1 MTTLV
6 AALLGVVQ
14 GITEF
19 LPVSSSAHLLLARE
33 VLGWDAGGFGLAFD
47 VACHVGTLL
56 AVGFY
61 FRVDVVAM
69 LRALPRA
76 AASSPNAAGRQV
88 RLIVI
93 GTLPVVVGGLAWGEW
108 IARAART
115 PAVTVATL
123 AVGALAFLVVE
134 RRRASPRDAGALRW
148 PAALVIGA
156 AQALALV
163 PGVSRSGATIVAG
176 MWLGLSRPAAA
187 RFGFLLGM
195 PAIAAAAG
203 RTAVGLDP
211 GAFGP
216 DVWRWFLTGVVVS
229 GIVGYLVVALFLR
242 YLAKHPLDVF
252 AYYRLA
258 LAGAVLVW
266 VLTP

>member
-1 MTTLV
+1 M
-6 AALLGVVQ
+6 
-14 GITEF
+14 
-19 LPVSSSAHLLLARE
+19 
-33 VLGWDAGGFGLAFD
+33 
-47 VACHVGTLL
+47 
-56 AVGFY
+56 
-61 FRVDVVAM
+61 
-69 LRALPRA
+69 
-76 AASSPNAAGRQV
+76 
-88 RLIVI
+88 
-93 GTLPVVVGGLAWGEW
+93 
-108 IARAART
+108 
-115 PAVTVATL
+115 VATL

-187 RFGFLLGM
+187 RFGFLLAM

-229 GIVGYLVVALFLR
+229 GIVGYIVVALFLR

>member
-14 GITEF
+14 GLTEF

-33 VLGWDAGGFGLAFD
+33 VLGWDAGGVGLAFD
-47 VACHVGTLL
+47 VACHVGTVL

-69 LRALPRA
+69 LRALPGVVV
-76 AASSPNAAGRQV
+76 SSPSAAGRQV
-88 RLIVI
+88 RLIAI
-93 GTLPVVVGGLAWGEW
+93 GTLPIVVVGLAWGDRIE
-108 IARAART
+108 RAART
-115 PAVTVATL
+115 PAVMVATL
-123 AVGALAFLVVE
+123 AVGALAMLVVE
-134 RRRASPRDAGALRW
+134 RRRASLRDVGALRW
-148 PAALVIGA
+148 PAALIIGA

-195 PAIAAAAG
+195 PAIAVAAA
-203 RTAVGLDP
+203 RTAVGLGP
-211 GAFGP
+211 GDVAP
-216 DVWRWFLTGVVVS
+216 DAWRWFLTGMVVS
-229 GIVGYLVVALFLR
+229 GIVGYIVVALFLR

-266 VLTP
+266 VLAP

>member
-1 MTTLV
+1 M
-6 AALLGVVQ
+6 
-14 GITEF
+14 
-19 LPVSSSAHLLLARE
+19 
-33 VLGWDAGGFGLAFD
+33 LGWDAGGFGLAFD

-56 AVGFY
+56 AVAAY

-93 GTLPVVVGGLAWGEW
+93 GTLPVVVVGLAWGDW
-108 IARAART
+108 IERAART
-115 PAVTVATL
+115 PAVMVATL

-187 RFGFLLGM
+187 RFGFLLAM

-203 RTAVGLDP
+203 PYG
-211 GAFGP
+211 G
-216 DVWRWFLTGVVVS
+216 WS
-229 GIVGYLVVALFLR
+229 
-242 YLAKHPLDVF
+242 
-252 AYYRLA
+252 
-258 LAGAVLVW
+258 
-266 VLTP
+266 